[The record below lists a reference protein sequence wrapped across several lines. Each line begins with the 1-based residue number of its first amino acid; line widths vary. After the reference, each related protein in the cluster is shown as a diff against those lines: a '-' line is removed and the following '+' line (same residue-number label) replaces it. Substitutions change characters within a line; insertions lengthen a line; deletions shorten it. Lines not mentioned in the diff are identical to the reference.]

1 MNQGAKDLGGATE
14 EGRALGPDVQ
24 VFIPVFNDLD
34 YFPEAL
40 TSVLRQRNVRYEVV
54 VSDNASTDGT
64 YEYAQRAAEQDQRI
78 KLHHNDTNIG
88 LIGNLNR
95 FADLV
100 SAPFY
105 MILCSDDVLLSDSAL
120 QKAVEAMTHDSTVV
134 SVYCDL
140 EYIDGKSRHLGTRH
154 FGRDGY
160 FDGAKALRQ
169 SIAAQRNLFG
179 IPLLNRTEVCGDLR
193 YPQELTYTSDVYISA
208 LRQVG
213 KPRQALSH
221 SRAPDRKSLHRPQR
235 DICAPRRNLAP
246 VSAPNGSVRRRPH
259 HAGVVDPWREPLL
272 RAVRKNGLPVLG
284 QDTIMTSFETEAGM
298 ADRSRRRVGPHS
310 NA

>member
-1 MNQGAKDLGGATE
+1 MIHVAKDMGGAPE
-14 EGRALGPDVQ
+14 EGHALDPDVQ
-24 VFIPVFNDLD
+24 VFIPVFNDFD

-40 TSVLRQRNVRYEVV
+40 TSVLRQRNVRLEVV

-78 KLHHNDTNIG
+78 KLHRNDTNLG

-105 MILCSDDVLLSDSAL
+105 MLLCSDDVLLSDSAL
-120 QKAVEAMTHDSTVV
+120 QKAVDVITHDSSVV

-140 EYIDGKSRHLGTRH
+140 EYIDGKSRRLGTRH
-154 FGRDGY
+154 FGRRGY

-169 SIAAQRNLFG
+169 SITAQRNLFG
-179 IPLLNRTEVCGDLR
+179 IPLLNRTEACRDLR

-208 LRQVG
+208 KLANLG
-213 KPRQALSH
+213 KLYHIPELLIGNRFTGRNATSVLHGKTWPQFQRITDLFNVALST
-221 SRAPDRKSLHRPQR
+221 RESL
-235 DICAPRRNLAP
+235 IC
-246 VSAPNGSVRRRPH
+246 
-259 HAGVVDPWREPLL
+259 GVNRYYVPFARTVFLL
-272 RAVRKNGLPVLG
+272 WAR
-284 QDTIMTSFETEAGM
+284 I
-298 ADRSRRRVGPHS
+298 RS
-310 NA
+310 

>member
-169 SIAAQRNLFG
+169 SIVAQRNLFG

-208 LRQVG
+208 KLASRG
-213 KPRQALSH
+213 KLYHIPELLIGNRYTGRNATSALLAETWPQFQ
-221 SRAPDRKSLHRPQR
+221 RLTDLFDVALTTRESLIR
-235 DICAPRRNLAP
+235 
-246 VSAPNGSVRRRPH
+246 
-259 HAGVVDPWREPLL
+259 GVNRYYVPFAKTAFLFWAR
-272 RAVRKNGLPVLG
+272 
-284 QDTIMTSFETEAGM
+284 I
-298 ADRSRRRVGPHS
+298 RS
-310 NA
+310 